1 MSDIRFNNW
10 KHQSGTGGV
19 YQDSLGQVGIGS
31 TIPNATL
38 DIGGDGYFTG
48 IVTATTFKGAVDAS
62 TGAFTSNVTIDGNLG
77 VAGTITY
84 EDVARVDATG
94 ISTFREGFGVGP
106 LTGIALTAYKDGSI
120 RSTGIITA
128 SSFSGDVAAGDIA
141 SGTVPTA
148 RLGSGTANNTV
159 FLRGDSSWQVV
170 DSSSIKNGSDVKVQA
185 NASGATVTG
194 ILTAVGGNS
203 TEGSFISGT
212 AVGVGTT
219 TTTGR
224 NAGVGTAT
232 GTLIYNSTSNELQC
246 WHGTQWVAASV
257 QPFTATGGTKNTS
270 SRSGWAVHTFTG
282 PGTFTVSGQS
292 KTGAEYLI
300 VGGGGGG
307 GKGGLGGT
315 GFEVGAGGAG
325 GHRSFSGHTLT
336 PGSYTVVVGAGG
348 PGNGTGDGP
357 PSSVFGQTS
366 AGGGGGAGN
375 SYGSNVGRNGGSGGG
390 GAHPNTAGG
399 NGNTPPVSPSQG
411 NNGGNGGV
419 STGGGG
425 GGAGAGGQNGI
436 NNPNNPGGG
445 SGGNGTANSITGSSV
460 TRAGGGGGG
469 HHHQPYRP
477 PGGSGGGGAGGS
489 THGTPQ
495 AGGPPSSGDP
505 GTANTGGGGGGAGF
519 AGVNG
524 GDGGSGIVII
534 AYPTS

>member
-1 MSDIRFNNW
+1 MSDIRFNQW

-19 YQDSLGQVGIGS
+19 VQDSLGQVGIGS

-48 IVTATTFKGAVDAS
+48 IITATKFSGPVDTTTGTFSSD
-62 TGAFTSNVTIDGNLG
+62 VTISGNLG

-94 ISTFREGFGVGP
+94 VSTFREGFGVGP
-106 LTGIALTAYKDGSI
+106 LAGIALTAYKDGSI
-120 RSTGIITA
+120 RTSGIVTA

-219 TTTGR
+219 TTAGR
-224 NAGVGTAT
+224 NAGVSTAT

-257 QPFTATGGTKNTS
+257 QPFGASGGTKDTS

-336 PGSYTVVVGAGG
+336 PGDYAVVVGSGG
-348 PGNGTGDGP
+348 PGNGTGDGGT
-357 PSSVFGQTS
+357 SSVFGQTS

-375 SYGSNVGRNGGSGGG
+375 SYGSNTGRNGGSGGG
-390 GAHPNTAGG
+390 GGHPNTAGG

-425 GGAGAGGQNGI
+425 GGAGGGGTNGI

-445 SGGNGTANSITGSSV
+445 NGGNGTANSITGSSV

-469 HHHQPYRP
+469 HHYAPYKA
-477 PGGSGGGGAGGS
+477 PGGSGGGGGGGS
-489 THGTPQ
+489 TGGTPN
-495 AGGPPSSGDP
+495 AGGPQASGDP
-505 GTANTGGGGGGAGF
+505 GTANTGGGGGGSGF
-519 AGVNG
+519 VNVNG
-524 GDGGSGIVII
+524 GSGGSGIVII